1 MAKIASASPWR
12 SGHRQRLLLCCC
24 CCCCCCCDD
33 IAAAAAGMGME
44 RRSNSSRSGSR
55 RTSLEIFFSVFVVG
69 SMNVAS

>member
-24 CCCCCCCDD
+24 CCCCDD
-33 IAAAAAGMGME
+33 IAAAAAAGMGME
-44 RRSNSSRSGSR
+44 HRSNSSRSGSR

>member
-12 SGHRQRLLLCCC
+12 SGHRQRLLLVVVVVD
-24 CCCCCCCDD
+24 DD
-33 IAAAAAGMGME
+33 IAAAGMGME
-44 RRSNSSRSGSR
+44 RRSSSSRSGSR